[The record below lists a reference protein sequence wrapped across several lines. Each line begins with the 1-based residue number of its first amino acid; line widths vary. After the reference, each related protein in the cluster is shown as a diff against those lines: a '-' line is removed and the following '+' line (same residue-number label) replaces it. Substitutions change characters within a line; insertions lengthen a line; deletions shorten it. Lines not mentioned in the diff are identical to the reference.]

1 MTSKKEALTA
11 GIAAVLV
18 AAGVVIVASALS
30 EGETPTVEEI
40 VDEINNKWDKTKED
54 AENLLDEVTENLSGN
69 VGVSDGITYEIGP
82 DIHGAIDALQ
92 DAVNI
97 LAEDTTI
104 PDLNTVA
111 TGLKEEAEALAET
124 ISEKVASGKSIVLP
138 GIVGTVEGI
147 SSSVTERFLR

>member
-40 VDEINNKWDKTKED
+40 VDEINTNWDKTKED
-54 AENLLDEVTENLSGN
+54 VETLLDEVTDNLAGET
-69 VGVSDGITYEIGP
+69 GVSDGITYEIVP